1 MSSGGAY
8 GLAGVAFRVPRT
20 EAASVPKAS
29 KCYAVC
35 ISGPR
40 SPRSIP
46 FMSRGTWG
54 VLLGGEGLH
63 AGILWRDQAL
73 WTQHFKK
80 ASYFRV
86 ASPLYTCQSTD
97 SLIFGKTVQLP
108 PGCALQYLS
117 LASATVLSLE
127 SGF

>member
-1 MSSGGAY
+1 M
-8 GLAGVAFRVPRT
+8 PRT
-20 EAASVPKAS
+20 ESASIPKAS
-29 KCYAVC
+29 KCNAVC

-54 VLLGGEGLH
+54 CFAGGEGLH
-63 AGILWRDQAL
+63 AGILHVAIGWEWRDQAL
-73 WTQHFKK
+73 WTQYFKK

-108 PGCALQYLS
+108 PGYALQYLS
-117 LASATVLSLE
+117 PASATGPVSLVWLLE
-127 SGF
+127 VCST